1 MTSLN
6 ALFICS
12 RNRLRSPTAERVF
25 FGTPGL
31 EVRSA
36 GTERDADSPVSS
48 DDVEWAELIFVM
60 ESRHKKRLGQMF
72 GQLLAQKRIIVLGIP
87 DDYEFMQPE
96 LVELLTRKVTKYLET
111 AIHTVTA

>member
-1 MTSLN
+1 M
-6 ALFICS
+6 
-12 RNRLRSPTAERVF
+12 RSPTAERVF
-25 FGTPGL
+25 FGTSGL

-48 DDVEWAELIFVM
+48 DDLDWAELIFVM

-72 GQLLAQKRIIVLGIP
+72 GRQLAQKRVVVLGIP

-96 LVELLTRKVTKYLET
+96 LVELLTLKITPYLE
-111 AIHTVTA
+111 ASIHAAAVTT